1 MVSKNNEE
9 LKLDN
14 IKLTTMKFRVLQLE
28 KINVKTKQKK
38 NTEMV
43 NAIRKIILDEI
54 NKNI

>member
-43 NAIRKIILDEI
+43 NAIRKIISDEI